1 MRIGL
6 VIYGSL
12 DTLSG
17 GYLYDRKLVEYL
29 RGQGDTVEIVSL
41 PWRSY
46 PRHLLDNFSPAWKRR
61 LAALDV
67 DILLQDELNHPS
79 LAWANRVLKNAP
91 FPVVSIVHHLRS
103 SEEHPAWLLPFY
115 RWVERRYLASVD
127 GFVFNS
133 YTTQRA
139 VQALLLKQN
148 ANTTAQYV
156 NPFQSAQSALSAFH
170 SSVVAYPA
178 ADHLDVPSADALERL
193 IDERSARSGP
203 VELLFVGNLIPR
215 KGLHHL
221 LAALAR
227 LPKRNWRLHA
237 VGRADVDS
245 GYTAR
250 IRAQIERLGLG
261 DSVTLHGRVSD
272 AVLAE
277 HLRRCHLLAVP
288 SYEGF
293 GIVYLEAM
301 AFGLPVI
308 ASTAGAACEIVQSGV
323 NGFLVEPADTD
334 GLAQTLARCLDERAT
349 LAGMGR
355 AARQT
360 YDSHPTWAETGGRI
374 RGFLQE
380 QVERSRGGVKRET

>member
-29 RGQGDTVEIVSL
+29 RDQGDEVEIVSL

-46 PRHLLDNFSPAWKRR
+46 PRHLLDNFSPAWRRR
-61 LAALDV
+61 LAGLNV

-79 LAWANRVLKNAP
+79 LVWANRAISRAP
-91 FPVVSIVHHLRS
+91 FPVVSIVHHLRA

-115 RWVERRYLASVD
+115 RWVERRYLASV
-127 GFVFNS
+127 GRFVFNS
-133 YTTQRA
+133 HTTQKS
-139 VQALLLKQN
+139 VETLL
-148 ANTTAQYV
+148 ARPV
-156 NPFQSAQSALSAFH
+156 H

-178 ADHLDVPSADALERL
+178 ADHLNPPTTAEVNRL
-193 IDERSARSGP
+193 IREHSARPGP
-203 VELLFVGNLIPR
+203 VEILFVGNLISR

-227 LPKRNWRLHA
+227 LPRQEWRLSV
-237 VGRADVDS
+237 VGRTDVDAR
-245 GYTAR
+245 YTSR
-250 IRAQIERLGLG
+250 IRAQIGTLGLETA
-261 DSVTLHGRVSD
+261 VTLHGRVSD
-272 AVLAE
+272 AALTE
-277 HLRRCHLLAVP
+277 NLRRCHLLAVP

-308 ASTAGAACEIVQSGV
+308 ASTAGAAHEIVLPGV
-323 NGFLVEPADTD
+323 NGFLAEPADAD
-334 GLAQTLARCLDERAT
+334 GLAQNVARCLHDRKALVE
-349 LAGMGR
+349 MGQ
-355 AARQT
+355 AARRV
-360 YDSHPTWAETGGRI
+360 YDGHPSWAETGARI
-374 RGFLQE
+374 REFIH
-380 QVERSRGGVKRET
+380 R

>member
-1 MRIGL
+1 MRVGL

-17 GYLYDRKLVEYL
+17 GYLYDRKLVAYL
-29 RGQGDTVEIVSL
+29 RGQGESVEIVSL

-46 PRHLLDNFSPAWKRR
+46 PRHLLDNFSPAWRRR
-61 LAALDV
+61 LAGLDV
-67 DILLQDELNHPS
+67 DVLVQDELNHPS
-79 LAWANRVLKNAP
+79 LALANRVLKNAP
-91 FPVVSIVHHLRS
+91 FPVVSIVHHLRA
-103 SEEHPAWLLPFY
+103 SEEHPAWLLLLY

-133 YTTQRA
+133 RTTQKT
-139 VQALLLKQN
+139 VETLLQTETADTWPQN
-148 ANTTAQYV
+148 K
-156 NPFQSAQSALSAFH
+156 NPLRSAQSALSAFH

-178 ADHLDVPSADALERL
+178 ADHLDVPAAEAVERL
-193 IDERSARSGP
+193 IDERSTRSGP

-227 LPKRNWRLHA
+227 LPKRNWHLHA
-237 VGRADVDS
+237 VGRADVDL

-250 IRAQIERLGLG
+250 VRAQSERLGLSY
-261 DSVTLHGRVSD
+261 SVTLHGRVSD
-272 AVLAE
+272 AALTKYLA
-277 HLRRCHLLAVP
+277 RCHLLAVP

-308 ASTAGAACEIVQSGV
+308 ASNAGAAHEIVEPGV
-323 NGFLVEPADTD
+323 NGFLVQPTDTA
-334 GLAQTLARCLDERAT
+334 GLAETLTRCLADRSA
-349 LAGMGR
+349 LAAMGE
-355 AARQT
+355 AARQV
-360 YDSHPTWAETGGRI
+360 YDSHPTWAETGERI

>member
-29 RGQGDTVEIVSL
+29 RACGDSVEIISL

-46 PRHLLDNFSPAWKRR
+46 PRHLLDNFSPAWRRR
-61 LAALDV
+61 LAALNL

-79 LAWANRVLKNAP
+79 LAGVNRVFKNAP
-91 FPVVSIVHHLRS
+91 FPVVSIVHHLRA
-103 SEEHPAWLLPFY
+103 SEEHPVWRLPFY

-133 YTTQRA
+133 CTTQA
-139 VQALLLKQN
+139 NVETLLLNRKERKGRKE
-148 ANTTAQYV
+148 T
-156 NPFQSAQSALSAFH
+156 PRI
-170 SSVVAYPA
+170 VAYPA
-178 ADHLDVPSADALERL
+178 ADHLDVPTAEKVQGL
-193 IDERSARSGP
+193 IDERSVRFGP

-227 LPKRNWRLHA
+227 LPDRNWRLHA

-250 IRAQIERLGLG
+250 IRTQIERLGLG
-261 DSVTLHGRVSD
+261 QAVTLHGRVSD
-272 AVLAE
+272 STLTE
-277 HLRRCHLLAVP
+277 YLTRCHLLVVP

-308 ASTAGAACEIVQSGV
+308 ASTAGAAHEIAQPGV

-334 GLAQTLARCLDERAT
+334 KLAQTLIHCLDDRSA
-349 LAGMGR
+349 LAEMGR
-355 AARQT
+355 AARQV
-360 YDSHPTWAETGGRI
+360 YDRHPVWAETGERI
-374 RGFLQE
+374 RSFL
-380 QVERSRGGVKRET
+380 VERADYRE